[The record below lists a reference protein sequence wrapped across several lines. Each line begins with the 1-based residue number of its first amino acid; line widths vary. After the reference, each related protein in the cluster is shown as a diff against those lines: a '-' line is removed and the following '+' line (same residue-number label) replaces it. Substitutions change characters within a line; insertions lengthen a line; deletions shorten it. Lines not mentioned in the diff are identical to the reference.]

1 MMISNVKG
9 VRDVFSP
16 APLHSQFRLYLRP
29 PATSSTALEP
39 LLRLA
44 GSPGRPSSHC
54 WLGSMNLRR
63 IVDKRTLATKVAL
76 MNVNRAV
83 LYLGCFSL
91 GIIAGLRSL
100 TAPAL
105 VSWAAH
111 LGWLDL
117 SGSRLSFL
125 GSRPAITILSLL
137 ALGELVADKLPK
149 TPKRTN
155 LGPLVFRAITGAFS
169 SLAISASAHQ
179 SPVIGTILGVL
190 GAIAGAFAGYE
201 IRHRL
206 VVAFGLPDFGV
217 ALAEDI
223 VAIGG
228 GLLIVSTMF

>member
-1 MMISNVKG
+1 
-9 VRDVFSP
+9 
-16 APLHSQFRLYLRP
+16 
-29 PATSSTALEP
+29 
-39 LLRLA
+39 
-44 GSPGRPSSHC
+44 
-54 WLGSMNLRR
+54 
-63 IVDKRTLATKVAL
+63 

-83 LYLGCFSL
+83 LYLGCFSI

-117 SGSRLSFL
+117 SGSWLSFL
-125 GSRPAITILSLL
+125 GSRAATVILSLL

-149 TPKRTN
+149 TPNRTD
-155 LGPLVFRAITGAFS
+155 LGPLIFRAITGGLS
-169 SLAISASAHQ
+169 GMAICASAHQ
-179 SPVIGTILGVL
+179 SPAIGAIMGALGS
-190 GAIAGAFAGYE
+190 IAGAFAGYE

-206 VVAFGLPDFGV
+206 VKNSGLPDFGV

-228 GLLIVSTMF
+228 GLLIVSHMF

>member
-1 MMISNVKG
+1 
-9 VRDVFSP
+9 
-16 APLHSQFRLYLRP
+16 
-29 PATSSTALEP
+29 
-39 LLRLA
+39 
-44 GSPGRPSSHC
+44 
-54 WLGSMNLRR
+54 
-63 IVDKRTLATKVAL
+63 

-83 LYLGCFSL
+83 LFLGCFSI

-117 SGSRLSFL
+117 SGSRLSLL
-125 GSRPAITILSLL
+125 GSRAAIIILSSL
-137 ALGELVADKLPK
+137 ALAELVADKLPK

-155 LGPLVFRAITGAFS
+155 LGPLVFRAISGGFS
-169 SLAISASAHQ
+169 SMAICASAHQ
-179 SPVIGTILGVL
+179 SLLVGTILGVL

-206 VVAFGLPDFGV
+206 VEAFGLPDFGV
-217 ALAEDI
+217 AVAEDL

-228 GLLIVSTMF
+228 GLLIVSQMF